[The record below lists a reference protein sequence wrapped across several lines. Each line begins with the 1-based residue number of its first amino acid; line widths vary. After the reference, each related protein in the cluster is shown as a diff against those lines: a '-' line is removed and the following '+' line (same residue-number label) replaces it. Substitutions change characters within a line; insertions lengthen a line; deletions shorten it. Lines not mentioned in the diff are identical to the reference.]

1 MPKFEVSFHGATD
14 VGRKRDNNEDT
25 FIARKI
31 WDDNHI
37 LLVAIDG
44 MGGEEGGEVAA
55 EIAEKAIARYLDENR
70 EGSNSI
76 LIRNAVARAN
86 DEIIAEKK
94 TNTHLKKMGC
104 VATAG
109 LMDLEEGNLSIAHV
123 GDSRLYRLS
132 GGVLEKLT
140 HDHSMVGYQ
149 EEQGLIS
156 EEEAMHHPMRSVI
169 DRCLGYYELYREG
182 KHFIDTSIFHL
193 VDGEVF
199 LFCSD
204 GLCDMLRSV
213 EISEILGEDGSAEQK
228 CDDLIKAANEAG
240 GKDNVT
246 VVVAEVRNKE
256 KPKVNYDPNN
266 SFEAPTTM
274 TDNISDNTVQTED
287 SLPLNEKKKWSTLAW
302 VLFILDI
309 VFVFVMCF
317 IAYLV
322 WGRQGQ

>member
-1 MPKFEVSFHGATD
+1 MPEFEVSFHGATD

-25 FIARKI
+25 FIARYI

-70 EGSNSI
+70 EDSNSN

-86 DEIIAEKK
+86 DEIIAEKE
-94 TNTHLKKMGC
+94 TNSRLRKMGC

-109 LMDLEEGNLSIAHV
+109 LMDLEEGTLSIAHV

-169 DRCLGYYELYREG
+169 DRCLGYDEHSPED
-182 KHFIDTSIFHL
+182 KHFIDTSIFPL
-193 VDGEVF
+193 VDGEAF

-204 GLCDMLRSV
+204 GLCDMLRSA
-213 EISEILGEDGSAEQK
+213 EISEILGEDASTEQK

-246 VVVAEVRNKE
+246 VVVAEVKSKE
-256 KPKVNYDPNN
+256 KPTVIYDPNN
-266 SFEAPTTM
+266 SSEEPSVI
-274 TDNISDNTVQTED
+274 TDNMGQTED
-287 SLPLNEKKKWSTLAW
+287 SLPLNQKKKWSTSAW

-309 VFVFVMCF
+309 VLVVAICI
-317 IAYLV
+317 IAYLL
-322 WGRQGQ
+322 WGRPGQ